1 MPAASLWGYREA
13 FPNAEVEVCAK
24 ELTTRHN
31 PKRGSTVVFDSLK
44 HKSPKLQNPACEGRE
59 VNMGKH
65 LRKERIS
72 HGQAPATH
80 SSVRPRVC

>member
-1 MPAASLWGYREA
+1 MQRSMFVQKSSLPGTALRGA
-13 FPNAEVEVCAK
+13 Q
-24 ELTTRHN
+24 LTV
-31 PKRGSTVVFDSLK
+31 SVYSLK

-72 HGQAPATH
+72 HGRAPATH